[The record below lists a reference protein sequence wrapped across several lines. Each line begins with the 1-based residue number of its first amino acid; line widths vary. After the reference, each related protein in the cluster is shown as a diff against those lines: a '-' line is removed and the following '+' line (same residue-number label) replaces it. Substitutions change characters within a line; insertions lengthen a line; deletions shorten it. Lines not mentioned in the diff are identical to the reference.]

1 LGLRFNDCEITGNS
15 SQPHSMSEFF
25 INRPIFAMVISIL
38 MVILGLLVLRGIP
51 VSQYPEITPPM
62 VKVTANYSGANAVNM
77 EQTVATPLEQ
87 QVNGVEQMIYM
98 RSINTNDGA
107 TTLEVSFEVGTNL
120 DNANMLTQ
128 NRVSQAN
135 PFLPPEVKEL
145 GVTTKKSLTFPLML
159 VSLRSP
165 KQTYDSK
172 FINNY
177 AFINVVDHLK
187 RINGVGDVFVFGGS
201 EYSMRIWLKPDL
213 LARYGL
219 TVQEVTQ
226 ALKEQNVIKTGGSF
240 GSEPATPNTQNTY
253 VAQLQSRLISEK
265 EFGNIVLKSSD
276 TGALVYLRD
285 VARVE
290 LGTEDYKM
298 TSRLNSTPAS
308 TIAVYQIPGT
318 NALEVADKI
327 KAKMAELEQRFPPDM
342 EKAYALDTTLAV
354 SEGINEIVH
363 TLFEA
368 VILVILVVFL
378 FLQDW
383 RATLIPLLT
392 VPVSLIGTFMVFPLL
407 GFSVNVLSLLG
418 LVLAI
423 GLVVDD
429 AIVVVEAV
437 MHHIEHGLSPKEAT
451 RKAMKEVAGPVVAIA
466 VILAAVFVPVA
477 MTGGITGRLYQ
488 QFAITIAISVAFSA
502 FNALTLSPALA
513 SILLKPKK
521 ESKGL
526 LARFFSAFN
535 RVFDRFTNGYIKTA
549 GFFARKLLITGL
561 ILGAIVLV
569 TVALGKKIPA
579 GFVPEEDQGYF
590 LMAVQLPDAASLQR
604 TDAVTRKVEAIL
616 AKYKD
621 DIELYTTVNG
631 NNLLTNTV
639 SPNSAT
645 FFVSLKEWKHRTK
658 TAIQLAQEINALCMK
673 SITEATVIAVGP
685 PPIIGLGNGA
695 GFSMYLQD
703 LGGGT
708 PQYLAQQAQKFIAE
722 ASKRPEIGRIY
733 TLYRANVPQKSIIV
747 DKDKVQKLGMSVDAV
762 NQTISVLMGSSF
774 VNNFNQF
781 GRQYKTYVMADEN
794 YRMRPEDLAQ
804 YYSKDKSGNMIP
816 LSTLVTVKD
825 TIGPQYTNHFNIYRA
840 AELGG
845 VPAAGY
851 SSADALRALEETA
864 KSILPADIGY
874 QWSNISFQEKASEG
888 QGATVF
894 AMALLFVFLILA
906 AQYES
911 WKLPFSVL
919 LGTPWAVMAAL
930 LGLFIAGIFSLSYV
944 NNVFAQIGLV
954 MLIGLNAKNAIL
966 IIEFAK
972 MKRDAGEDTL
982 PAALDGAKLRFR
994 PILMTSLAF
1003 ILGVIPLLTAWG
1015 AGAEAR
1021 KVMGMAVF
1029 SGMIGATIIG
1039 VLLIPAFYVMIEG
1052 KKKITPKVIEGEI
1065 KQEGG
1070 H

>member
-1 LGLRFNDCEITGNS
+1 
-15 SQPHSMSEFF
+15 MSEFF
-25 INRPIFAMVISIL
+25 ISRPIFAMVLSIL
-38 MVILGLLVLRGIP
+38 MIILGLLVLQGIP

-165 KQTYDSK
+165 NRTYDSK

-177 AFINVVDHLK
+177 AFINIVDHLK

-213 LARYGL
+213 LARYDL
-219 TVQEVTQ
+219 TIQDVTQ
-226 ALKEQNVIKTGGSF
+226 ALKEQNIIKTGGSF
-240 GSEPATPNTQNTY
+240 GAEPAVPGTQNTY
-253 VAQLQSRLISEK
+253 VAQLQSRLITEK
-265 EFGNIVLKSSD
+265 DFGNIVLKSSAG
-276 TGALVYLRD
+276 GALVYLHD

-298 TSRLNSTPAS
+298 TSRLNSSPAA

-318 NALEVADKI
+318 NALDVAAKI
-327 KAKMAELEQRFPPDM
+327 KSKIEELEHRFPPDI
-342 EKAYALDTTLAV
+342 EKEYALDTTLAV

-368 VILVILVVFL
+368 VLLVILVVFL

-392 VPVSLIGTFMVFPLL
+392 VPVSLIGTFIVFPLL

-451 RKAMKEVAGPVVAIA
+451 RKAMKEVGGPVVAIA

-521 ESKGL
+521 ESKGM

-535 RVFDRFTNGYIKTA
+535 RVFDRFTNGYVKVA
-549 GFFARKLLITGL
+549 GFFARKLI
-561 ILGAIVLV
+561 V
-569 TVALGKKIPA
+569 TVVILLGIVGVTILLGKKIPA

-590 LMAVQLPDAASLQR
+590 IMAVQLPDAASLQR
-604 TDAVTRKVEAIL
+604 TDIVTKKVEAIL
-616 AKYKD
+616 KGIPE
-621 DIELYTTVNG
+621 IELYTTING

-645 FFVSLKEWKHRTK
+645 FFVSLKEWKERTK
-658 TAIQLAQEINALCMK
+658 TANQLTQEVNAICMK
-673 SITEATVIAVGP
+673 NITEATVIAIGP

-703 LGGGT
+703 LGGSS
-708 PQYLAQQAQKFIAE
+708 PQYLAEQSQKFIAA
-722 ASKRPEIGRIY
+722 ASKRPEIAKVF
-733 TLYRANVPQKSIIV
+733 TMYRANVPQKSIVV
-747 DKDKVQKLGMSVDAV
+747 DKDKVQKLGLSLDAV
-762 NQTISVLMGSSF
+762 NQTISTLMGSSF
-774 VNNFNQF
+774 INNFNQF
-781 GRQYKTYVMADEN
+781 GRQYKTYVMAEDS
-794 YRMRPEDLAQ
+794 YRMRPEDLSQ
-804 YYSKDKSGNMIP
+804 YYSRDKNGRMIP

-825 TIGPQYTNHFNIYRA
+825 TVGPQYTNHFNIYRA

-845 VPAAGY
+845 MPAPGY
-851 SSADALRALEETA
+851 SSAEALKALEETA
-864 KSILPADIGY
+864 KEVLPADIGY
-874 QWSNISFQEKASEG
+874 QWSNISYQEKEAEG
-888 QGATVF
+888 KGATVF

-919 LGTPWAVMAAL
+919 LGTPWAVMGAFI
-930 LGLFIAGIFSLSYV
+930 GLFISGLWSLSYV

-966 IIEFAK
+966 IVEFAK
-972 MKRDAGEDTL
+972 MKKEAGENAL
-982 PAALDGAKLRFR
+982 NAALDGAKLRFR

-1015 AGAEAR
+1015 AGAEGR

-1029 SGMIGATIIG
+1029 SGMITATIVG
-1039 VLLIPAFYVMIEG
+1039 VILIPAFFVMIEG
-1052 KKKITPKVIEGEI
+1052 GKKKKENGDSDKANLQV
-1065 KQEGG
+1065 EGG